1 MPDLRLNWKRL
12 IFGIAKF
19 VAEKRLSGS
28 GGYWEV
34 LDESADPTVI
44 KQFNDDACAAACGE
58 MLLIDRGC
66 QISQQ
71 EIARCAGGVPM
82 EIAILA
88 LALNQLGNLAGRW
101 IGAPI
106 GIEGATDEELLRVLM
121 GTGSWAAGFWEDGAP
136 IGHVVVV
143 DGFDEVGR
151 VLIRDP
157 WGLQR
162 SSMQGVRYK
171 MTVDAFLDVWSRQAV
186 YFVNL

>member
-1 MPDLRLNWKRL
+1 VALSTFVPDLRLDWKRL
-12 IFGIAKF
+12 IFGISKF

-34 LDESADPTVI
+34 LDEWVDPTVI

-66 QISQQ
+66 QMSQQ

-88 LALNQLGNLAGRW
+88 IALNQLANLAGRW

-106 GIEGATDEELLRVLM
+106 GTEGA
-121 GTGSWAAGFWEDGAP
+121 
-136 IGHVVVV
+136 
-143 DGFDEVGR
+143 
-151 VLIRDP
+151 
-157 WGLQR
+157 R

-186 YFVNL
+186 YFVKL

>member
-1 MPDLRLNWKRL
+1 M
-12 IFGIAKF
+12 
-19 VAEKRLSGS
+19 AEKRLSGS

-34 LDESADPTVI
+34 LEELADPTVI

-66 QISQQ
+66 QSISQKG
-71 EIARCAGGVPM
+71 IARCAGGVPM
-82 EIAILA
+82 EIATLA
-88 LALNQLGNLAGRW
+88 LALNQLGNLPGRW

-106 GIEGATDEELLRVLM
+106 GIDGVTDEELLRVLM
-121 GTGSWAAGFWEDGAP
+121 RTGSWAAGFWEDGAP
-136 IGHVVVV
+136 IGHVVMV
-143 DGFDEVGR
+143 DGFDEWGR

-171 MTVDAFLDVWSRQAV
+171 MIIDAFLDVWSRQAV
-186 YFVNL
+186 YFVKL